1 MSLKRESPIESAF
14 QIVIFFL
21 MDFWQSFLK
30 EKMLAKGLIMK
41 DGLNP
46 HELKIA
52 SQEEIYINSVL
63 SGNEFVFCT
72 VCGDPAGPSE
82 YFEKI
87 VEKRMLIPAAEQH
100 QGITIKEDIL
110 FQLTID
116 FCNYFKTQFEE
127 YGEEHSR
134 KGSLDFAIAWLED
147 MQATLENTRKSG
159 VFGRK
164 LLHMCFLLVISTSFF
179 NNALSGELLQL

>member
-1 MSLKRESPIESAF
+1 MSLKREFPIESAF

-30 EKMLAKGLIMK
+30 EKMLTEGLIIK

-52 SQEEIYINSVL
+52 SQEEIYKNSVL

-100 QGITIKEDIL
+100 QGIKIKEDIL

-127 YGEEHSR
+127 YGEEYSR
-134 KGSLDFAIAWLED
+134 KGSLDFAIDWLED
-147 MQATLENTRKSG
+147 MQTNPGKHQKEWRKWEKT
-159 VFGRK
+159 VEY
-164 LLHMCFLLVISTSFF
+164 V
-179 NNALSGELLQL
+179 LSPGDKHLIF